1 MRRLQFL
8 QQTAVSIL
16 AASNLL
22 SCKEL
27 ASVVLSGKAVC
38 GLTESDQQGPFYVQQ
53 TAQQPNLNLANLP
66 GIMMLVSVQCMML
79 RHGALLKTLQLKFG
93 MPTVSGNTILP
104 PPVW

>member
-8 QQTAVSIL
+8 QQTAVSVL

-27 ASVVLSGKAVC
+27 ASEVLSGKAVC

-66 GIMMLVSVQCMML
+66 GRPVGGEAMSL
-79 RHGALLKTLQLKFG
+79 RAFFYYIKDFAKTF
-93 MPTVSGNTILP
+93 
-104 PPVW
+104 